1 MGRPGS
7 GSTAQSRPHNWPMKM
22 EERVVIAR
30 DIEDLWAFFMDI
42 QNLPK
47 WDRSVARVQMTS
59 ENTGVGVGF
68 TFDTFA
74 AEDRGR
80 MSYEVTRLRAPNAY
94 EVVTRSGFFRLARWQ
109 FTLEATAGG
118 TVVTCASDV
127 SLPAR
132 HLWLALVLAVIGPKA
147 IRTDLAEL
155 KRVTEAVPGD
165 AADAASAAV

>member
-1 MGRPGS
+1 MRL
-7 GSTAQSRPHNWPMKM
+7 

-30 DIEDLWAFFMDI
+30 DTENLWAFFMDI
-42 QNLPK
+42 QNLPR
-47 WDRSVARVQMTS
+47 WDHSVARVQATS
-59 ENTGVGVGF
+59 DNDGVGVGF

-74 AEDRGR
+74 AGDRGR
-80 MSYEVTRLRAPNAY
+80 MSYEVTRLRAPYEY

-109 FTLEATAGG
+109 FTLQATAGG
-118 TVVTCASDV
+118 TVVTCVSDI

-132 HLWLALVLAVIGPKA
+132 HLWLRPVLAVIGPKA

-165 AADAASAAV
+165 ATEAAPAAG